1 MQTLVVNATR
11 RLKNAKRA
19 EITSDNTRF
28 LPQIDPDNLLDVEGF
43 PATLGDFWSMDERD
57 IRQLATNLGMESD
70 KVAYPKLM
78 HQAFERIAGLL
89 TEVMT

>member
-1 MQTLVVNATR
+1 VVNATR

-19 EITSDNTRF
+19 DITGDNTRL
-28 LPQIDPDNLLDVEGF
+28 LPQVDPDNLLDVEGF

-78 HQAFERIAGLL
+78 HQAFERIVGASY
-89 TEVMT
+89 